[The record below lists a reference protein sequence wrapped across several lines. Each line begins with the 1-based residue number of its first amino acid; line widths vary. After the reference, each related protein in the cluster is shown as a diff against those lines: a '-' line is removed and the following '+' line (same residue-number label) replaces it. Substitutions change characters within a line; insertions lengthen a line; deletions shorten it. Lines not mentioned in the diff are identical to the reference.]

1 MSDNIA
7 LSHSKSFLVRDIE
20 KDFNQIV
27 GHKRIKNLKCV
38 FIDSVAT
45 GHSRILNNEKER
57 SYPYIAIGTK
67 ALYENEYPEYASNK
81 GIAWTYREL
90 FHELAH
96 AKEYSDICNALNSGF
111 RLDHRSQEIMMDQM
125 ISSVYPQYM
134 SYIYESDHFEK
145 RADLAGITGA
155 MNHFRTARLFRDSG
169 IDFEGLIVR
178 TTNDQAMKWYG
189 QRPVKSVQDA
199 IEKLEDGLMHDR
211 LVTTDSLFDRI
222 DSNLL
227 GDKLRQ
233 DESVRERLSG
243 CRTLTGL
250 RHEMI
255 RSICKVDPDT
265 PLKDYIREAL
275 PDYSCD
281 IPCDNKFVDFVQ
293 GKDDVQD
300 GIGFE

>member
-1 MSDNIA
+1 MFNNIM
-7 LSHSKSFLVRDIE
+7 SHSKSFLIRDVE
-20 KDFNQIV
+20 KDLNKLV
-27 GHKRIKNLKCV
+27 KNECKDDIAFACTKFTTEGNSKIISDKKGL
-38 FIDSVAT
+38 A
-45 GHSRILNNEKER
+45 
-57 SYPYIAIGTK
+57 YPHIFIGTK
-67 ALYENEYPEYASNK
+67 ALYENEYPKYASNK

-96 AKEYSDICNALNSGF
+96 AKEYSDICNALNNGF
-111 RLDHRSQEIMMDQM
+111 RLDHRSQEVMMDQM
-125 ISSVYPQYM
+125 ISSVYPQYIN
-134 SYIYESDHFEK
+134 YIYESDHFEK

-178 TTNDQAMKWYG
+178 TTNDQAIKWYG

-211 LVTTDSLFDRI
+211 LVTTDSLFDGI
-222 DSNLL
+222 DSNPL

-255 RSICKVDPDT
+255 RSICKVDPYT

-281 IPCDNKFVDFVQ
+281 IPCDSKFVDFLQ
-293 GKDDVQD
+293 DKDDIQN
-300 GIGFE
+300 GMEFE